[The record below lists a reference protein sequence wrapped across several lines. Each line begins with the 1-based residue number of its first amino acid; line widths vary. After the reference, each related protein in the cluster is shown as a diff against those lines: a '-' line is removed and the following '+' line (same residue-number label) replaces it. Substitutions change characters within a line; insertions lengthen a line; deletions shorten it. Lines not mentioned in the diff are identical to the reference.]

1 LLKQNIEILAP
12 AGNYEK
18 METAV
23 RFGANA
29 VYLSG
34 KNFGMRAYSG
44 NFSDEELQKAVLF
57 CKENN
62 VKLYVTINIIAH
74 NSDLEGLVEYIT
86 FLDSIK
92 IDAVIVADF
101 GILEV
106 IKRTAPTLPI
116 HISTQFSAMNYE
128 TYNFLKKLGA
138 ERVVLPRELSRHEI
152 KEISQHSDLELEGFV
167 HGAMCMGYSGRCMI
181 SDHTKNRDANRGQC
195 NQPCRYGYKLV
206 TNSSDQAIEVEEEEG
221 RGSYF
226 FNSKDLCLIEHIPE
240 VIKAGVTSLKIEGR
254 MKTLSYLSTVV
265 KVYREAVDRYLE
277 DPENYQTD
285 PEWMT
290 ELLKV
295 SNRGYTTF
303 RFLDKNTTEET
314 QGIESS
320 RAVATHDI
328 IAIVKEIVDKTYMVV
343 EVKTAFVP
351 GQQIDIVIPGKRV
364 LSVTINNIKDVLG
377 REISRTNPNQIV
389 LLRHFK
395 SVVPGSILRAKKE

>member
-1 LLKQNIEILAP
+1 
-12 AGNYEK
+12 

-23 RFGANA
+23 KFGANA

-44 NFSDEELQKAVLF
+44 NFSNEELQKAVVF
-57 CKENN
+57 CKNNN

-74 NSDLEGLVEYIT
+74 NSDLEGLEEYIT

-101 GILEV
+101 GILEI

-240 VIKAGVTSLKIEGR
+240 VIESGITSLKIEGR

-285 PEWMT
+285 PEWMK

-351 GQQIDIVIPGKRV
+351 GQEIDIVIPGKRV
-364 LSVTINNIKDVLG
+364 LSVTINYIKDVLG
-377 REISRTNPNQIV
+377 REVSRTNPNQIV
-389 LLRHFK
+389 LLKHFK

>member
-1 LLKQNIEILAP
+1 MLKQNIEILAP